1 MNQPSSGLVD
11 LFSADPV
18 PAQPASEGDSITSLG
33 FSRGKYFRFCNSHL
47 FALWFSTTST
57 IEHAR
62 TIHCGMLGRS
72 NIEGYFIPNGS
83 GVAPTSRLV
92 LPQVT
97 KVKINPKSA
106 LCSQN
111 ML

>member
-18 PAQPASEGDSITSLG
+18 PAQPASKGDSTTSLG
-33 FSRGKYFRFCNSHL
+33 FSRGKYFRFFNSHL

-57 IEHAR
+57 IERAR

-72 NIEGYFIPNGS
+72 NIEGFIPNGS
-83 GVAPTSRLV
+83 RVAPTSRLV

-106 LCSQN
+106 LWSQN